1 MSAETMETAR
11 FLLDEGCD
19 ELQGYYYY
27 WPMPEESFEEVMKE
41 S

>member
-1 MSAETMETAR
+1 METAR
-11 FLLDEGCD
+11 LLLDEGCD

-27 WPMPEESFEEVMKE
+27 RPMPEEGFEEVLKE

>member
-1 MSAETMETAR
+1 MMETAR

-27 WPMPEESFEEVMKE
+27 RPMPEESFEEVLKE

>member
-1 MSAETMETAR
+1 METMETAR
-11 FLLDEGCD
+11 FLLDESCD

-27 WPMPEESFEEVMKE
+27 RPMPEESFEEVMKE